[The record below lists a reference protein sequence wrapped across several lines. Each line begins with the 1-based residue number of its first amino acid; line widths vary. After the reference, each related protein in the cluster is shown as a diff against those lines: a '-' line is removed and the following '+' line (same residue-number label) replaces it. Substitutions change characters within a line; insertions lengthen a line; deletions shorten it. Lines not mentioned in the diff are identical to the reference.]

1 MFVVNSNNGKI
12 LHLSQNSTL
21 RLSPSDQIGPYLD
34 SFKHITGLAIGIN
47 GELLVVDSPTH
58 SIKSYETKFFEPATE
73 SYFVV
78 PKEIRPPSRDQI
90 KPVIIAPESLV
101 VEAKDVLTGVFLGNV
116 TASDDS
122 GIKIIINN
130 APEQFSFGITNIIW
144 VAFDNS
150 GLSSTASQKVG
161 CKGMWTKS
169 L

>member
-1 MFVVNSNNGKI
+1 M
-12 LHLSQNSTL
+12 
-21 RLSPSDQIGPYLD
+21 
-34 SFKHITGLAIGIN
+34 AIGIN

-78 PKEIRPPSRDQI
+78 PNEIRPPSRDQI

-101 VEAKDVLTGVFLGNV
+101 VEAEDIITGVFLGNV

-130 APEQFSFGITNIIW
+130 APEQFSFGMTNIIW
-144 VAFDNS
+144 D
-150 GLSSTASQKVG
+150 
-161 CKGMWTKS
+161 CI
-169 L
+169 